1 MSADDSSVPVYF
13 AWETP
18 DVLDIYE
25 GVMAG
30 SGDDAAT
37 AVEGNYFTADVLQMR
52 PLGEKCSLKIERI
65 FKSRLVL
72 LSNVL
77 YSGTLL

>member
-1 MSADDSSVPVYF
+1 LSADDSSVPVYF

-52 PLGEKCSLKIERI
+52 PLGEKMQSKNREDLQIEISLIIKCSL
-65 FKSRLVL
+65 
-72 LSNVL
+72 
-77 YSGTLL
+77 